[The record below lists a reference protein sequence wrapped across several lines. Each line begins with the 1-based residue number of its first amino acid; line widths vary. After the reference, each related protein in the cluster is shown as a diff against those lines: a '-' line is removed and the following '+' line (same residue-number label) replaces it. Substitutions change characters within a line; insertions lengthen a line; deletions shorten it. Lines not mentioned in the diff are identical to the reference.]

1 MNPLI
6 ITKNIP
12 EKRLQVLRQLS
23 SARVTGIH
31 GDEYADC
38 GNQWDH
44 LPHEI
49 ENLLLFPDRILNRFH
64 LHRYHGQHLDRDS
77 VEFIKTAPSS
87 SLGQPFV
94 DIAARLKLGK
104 QIIIVLFLKSENQ
117 TL

>member
-1 MNPLI
+1 
-6 ITKNIP
+6 
-12 EKRLQVLRQLS
+12 
-23 SARVTGIH
+23 
-31 GDEYADC
+31 
-38 GNQWDH
+38 
-44 LPHEI
+44 
-49 ENLLLFPDRILNRFH
+49 

-104 QIIIVLFLKSENQ
+104 KINIVLFLKYENQ